1 MFGYI
6 TRSILLFFFA
16 CLSTIAAIPNTTIY
30 LYLIVSGIMD
40 MDANVVD
47 LERRKRHSHILKQL
61 PGHFM
66 CDVLAETGIADGPLL
81 NEALQ
86 IYLTFFSM

>member
-1 MFGYI
+1 
-6 TRSILLFFFA
+6 
-16 CLSTIAAIPNTTIY
+16 
-30 LYLIVSGIMD
+30 MD